1 MWTRRRARE
10 NEKERECRLVERE
23 KHAKQPLV
31 CDATCALP
39 SLFQR
44 DEGES
49 ELNEREAGARE
60 EGKESEKERE
70 SAEGR
75 ERKREVLRTC
85 EKET

>member
-1 MWTRRRARE
+1 MD
-10 NEKERECRLVERE
+10 EKESTRTRKRECGLVERE

-60 EGKESEKERE
+60 EGKESEKE
-70 SAEGR
+70 
-75 ERKREVLRTC
+75 
-85 EKET
+85 

>member
-1 MWTRRRARE
+1 MDEKE

-60 EGKESEKERE
+60 EAKESEKERE
-70 SAEGR
+70 RRR
-75 ERKREVLRTC
+75 ERENERFSGRARRRRERAS
-85 EKET
+85 E